1 MTNLPSK
8 VKASLALTMIAGTVV
23 ALSQPAQAFNITE
36 GSEFSNIITFDDIV
50 NPLPTTVNGYT
61 SGIAAYSANPTGNGQ
76 VVKGTV
82 DGQYRTPFGNGSQ
95 YLTVGTSNNSGSTT
109 ISFSKKLTAF
119 GLQWGSLDTYNSIS
133 FFNGGSLLGNFTGT
147 NVVNALGLSNF
158 AFGGA
163 GAASTRYVR
172 FSGGGVF
179 DRVVLTSTSRAFES
193 DNHSFEVVPTPALL
207 PGLIGMGVAALR
219 RKKSE
224 EAVEENA

>member
-8 VKASLALTMIAGTVV
+8 VTASLALTVIAGTVV
-23 ALSQPAQAFNITE
+23 ALSQPAQAFNITT
-36 GSEFSNIITFDDIV
+36 GSEFSNVIDFEDATLG
-50 NPLPTTVNGYT
+50 PLNSTYT
-61 SGIAAYSANPTGNGQ
+61 SGIATYSADPVSNGQ
-76 VVKGTV
+76 VVQGSV
-82 DGQYRTPFGNGSQ
+82 GGQYLAPFDNTSQ
-95 YLTVGTSNNSGSTT
+95 YLTVGTAANSGSTT

-119 GLQWGSLDTYNSIS
+119 GLQWGSIDTYNSIS
-133 FFNGGSLLGNFTGT
+133 FFNGGSLLETFTGT
-147 NVVNALGLSNF
+147 QVVNELGLSNF

-163 GAASTRYVR
+163 GAASTQYVR

-179 DRVVLTSTSRAFES
+179 DQVVLASTSRAFES

-207 PGLIGMGVAALR
+207 PGLIGMGVVALR